1 MRLLF
6 SFLFLFSFSSIK
18 AQDIYTKAFGNPL
31 DKPLIFLHGG
41 PGGSALDF
49 EITTAEKL
57 AANGF
62 YVIVYDRR
70 GEGRSTD
77 NQALF
82 TYQQTISDLK
92 SLYDRYNLKKASLL
106 GHSFGGIVAT
116 LFTEQH
122 PEMVDNI
129 ILAGTPVS
137 LQQTFK
143 TILSKSEQIYKAK
156 DSVKALAQLDAIR
169 KYDTSSIYYSSGCF
183 MLAMQNRFYNTSTPV
198 ESADKLYASMQSDQ
212 RLKDYMDFISKTGY
226 KTVATPTM
234 KFLKNEN
241 YTSIVISEK
250 LSTIRKNGVPVF
262 GMYGKEDGLFDEHHI
277 DSIRSMVAN
286 DDHFAY
292 LDNCSHG
299 VFMDQQEK
307 FIQLLNLWLN

>member
-6 SFLFLFSFSSIK
+6 SLILLFSFSFVK
-18 AQDIYTKAFGNPL
+18 AQEIYTKAFGNPQA
-31 DKPLIFLHGG
+31 KPLIFLHGG

-57 AANGF
+57 AEKGF
-62 YVIVYDRR
+62 YVILYDRR

-77 NQALF
+77 EQALF
-82 TYQQTISDLK
+82 TYKQTINDLK
-92 SLYDRYNLKKASLL
+92 SLYEQFGIKKASLL

-116 LFTEQH
+116 LFAEQH
-122 PEMVDNI
+122 PAMVENI

-143 TILSKSEQIYKAK
+143 TILAKSEQLYKAK
-156 DSVKALAQLDAIR
+156 DSVKALAQLDAIK

-183 MLAMQNRFYNTSTPV
+183 MIAMQNRFYNTSNPG
-198 ESADKLYASMQSDQ
+198 ESASELYKTMQSDQ
-212 RLKDYMDFISKTGY
+212 RLKDYMNFISKSGY

-241 YTSIVISEK
+241 YTSIDISGK
-250 LSTIRKNGVPVF
+250 LSAIRKYGIPVF
-262 GMYGKEDGLFDEHHI
+262 GIYGKEDGLFDEHHI
-277 DSIRSMVAN
+277 NSIKSLVTKEN
-286 DDHFAY
+286 HFVY

-307 FIQLLNLWLN
+307 FIQLLNLWMN

>member
-1 MRLLF
+1 LEILRLNL
-6 SFLFLFSFSSIK
+6 
-18 AQDIYTKAFGNPL
+18 
-31 DKPLIFLHGG
+31 FLHGG

-57 AANGF
+57 AEKGF
-62 YVIVYDRR
+62 YVILYDRR

-77 NQALF
+77 EQALF
-82 TYQQTISDLK
+82 TYKQTINDLK
-92 SLYDRYNLKKASLL
+92 SLYEQFGIKKASLL

-116 LFTEQH
+116 LFAEQH
-122 PEMVDNI
+122 PAMVENI

-137 LQQTFK
+137 LQQTFR
-143 TILSKSEQIYKAK
+143 TILAKSEQLYKAK
-156 DSVKALAQLDAIR
+156 DSVKALAQLDAIK

-183 MLAMQNRFYNTSTPV
+183 MLAMQNRFYNTSNPGD
-198 ESADKLYASMQSDQ
+198 SASELYKTMQSDQ

-241 YTSIVISEK
+241 YTSIDISGK
-250 LSTIRKNGVPVF
+250 LSAIRKNGIPVF
-262 GMYGKEDGLFDEHHI
+262 GIYGKEDGLFDEHHI
-277 DSIRSMVAN
+277 SSIKSLVTKEN
-286 DDHFAY
+286 HFVY